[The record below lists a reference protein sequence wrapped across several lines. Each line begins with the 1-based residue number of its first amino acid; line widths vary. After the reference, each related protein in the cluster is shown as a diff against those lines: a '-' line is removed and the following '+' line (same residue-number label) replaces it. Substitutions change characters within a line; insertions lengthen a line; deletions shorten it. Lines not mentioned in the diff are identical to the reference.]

1 MKFEFSL
8 DSPIYLQIAGVLEDA
23 IISGELPPGSRLP
36 SVRELAALSRTNP
49 NTVQKALQVLQDK
62 QLIYTRRTSGKFV
75 CEQLNGVHEIREAKA
90 KDIMESCIRDLNA
103 LGLGDQEIVELL
115 KRNLDHGSED

>member
-75 CEQLNGVHEIREAKA
+75 CEQLNGVH
-90 KDIMESCIRDLNA
+90 
-103 LGLGDQEIVELL
+103 
-115 KRNLDHGSED
+115 